1 MEAAEALGQ
10 RLIELEAPAG
20 EAEIDTEIRT
30 DIEAGETA
38 GAIDIQ
44 PDVHAGP
51 DEPKRE
57 S

>member
-1 MEAAEALGQ
+1 VEAAEALGQ